1 MHRFTSEFEKDQVV
15 PVLYGRQANLH
26 DYRYVLHHQ
35 AASTRQIN
43 KDKNKLAYFKKT
55 RSKV

>member
-15 PVLYGRQANLH
+15 PVLYGRQANLY
-26 DYRYVLHHQ
+26 DYRYVLHHK

-43 KDKNKLAYFKKT
+43 KDKNKLTIFKNNKK
-55 RSKV
+55 KV